1 MTRFIT
7 GRRTMWAFIAAI
19 LFLLYLPLLP
29 PLLFSV
35 GAESGHLT
43 LRWYAEMWRNPL
55 LVGSIKTSILV
66 ALLTGLVT
74 PPLALLGVI
83 WASVIGLVGGLFP
96 AVRAV
101 RLPIATALRA
111 A

>member
-1 MTRFIT
+1 MSVL
-7 GRRTMWAFIAAI
+7 AEAV
-19 LFLLYLPLLP
+19 LL
-29 PLLFSV
+29 
-35 GAESGHLT
+35 A
-43 LRWYAEMWRNPL
+43 
-55 LVGSIKTSILV
+55 LVGGVLG
-66 ALLTGLVT
+66 ALLAWLFFNGNTVNTLGGNFTQVVFRLTVT